1 MTVHTTLGGGLY
13 GHLGL
18 VLTDTQYELIPN
30 TVPYVRQQHP
40 GTLNIANNA
49 AQYQIAMAREQ
60 HHENLRLFRE
70 IQAVERALIQQIV
83 RAIDP
88 KYLRALRNSATQQI
102 NKTIPEIF
110 THLFET
116 YGDITT
122 EDLASFRKR
131 LEDLRFTANE
141 PVDTIFTE
149 VENYKEL
156 CEIADSPITD
166 KQTIDYGYMLIM
178 KTLKYK
184 STLKSWNAL
193 EAAQKTWNNFKDTF
207 RDAQKAMRKTGE
219 LSTPDN
225 LNHTDLL
232 NVVSEGVKQT
242 ITVRR

>member
-1 MTVHTTLGGGLY
+1 MTTVYQEPDYKNHFFEKQELTKILHEPDLQSLIILRNEIKANAMTVHTTLGGGLY

-40 GTLNIANNA
+40 GALNIANNA
-49 AQYQIAMAREQ
+49 TQYQIAIAREQ

-83 RAIDP
+83 GAIDP

-131 LEDLRFTANE
+131 LEDLRFTANK
-141 PVDTIFTE
+141 PVLQR
-149 VENYKEL
+149 V
-156 CEIADSPITD
+156 
-166 KQTIDYGYMLIM
+166 M
-178 KTLKYK
+178 
-184 STLKSWNAL
+184 
-193 EAAQKTWNNFKDTF
+193 
-207 RDAQKAMRKTGE
+207 
-219 LSTPDN
+219 
-225 LNHTDLL
+225 
-232 NVVSEGVKQT
+232 
-242 ITVRR
+242 